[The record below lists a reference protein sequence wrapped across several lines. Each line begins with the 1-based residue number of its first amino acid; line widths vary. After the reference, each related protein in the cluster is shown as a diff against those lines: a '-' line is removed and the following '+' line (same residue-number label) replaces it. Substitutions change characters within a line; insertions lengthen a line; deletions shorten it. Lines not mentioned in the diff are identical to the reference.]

1 MDHTP
6 NTRAVKVSTRPTCNG
21 IRCQTTVAKAVQ
33 TLQQSREMSVKVSAT
48 IMLTSSWAKTTR
60 PREGTT
66 WQQQQLTWMHRY
78 SSSSPLAWVQMIQA
92 GEFTMPKKSRSSIYN
107 SLVPTDH
114 PQTTASLNLVREVN
128 RHRFKGSSHQ
138 DSDCHHVTNCNW
150 KWANNQD

>member
-33 TLQQSREMSVKVSAT
+33 TLQQSQVMSVKVSAT
-48 IMLTSSWAKTTR
+48 ITLTSSWVNKTTK

-66 WQQQQLTWMHRY
+66 WQQQQLTWMH
-78 SSSSPLAWVQMIQA
+78 SSSSSLLAWVQMTQA
-92 GEFTMPKKSRSSIYN
+92 GEFTMPKKSRSSTYN

-114 PQTTASLNLVREVN
+114 PQTVSLNLVREVN